1 MKIID
6 NDNYKYFGG
15 FRVKGSYPCTSILG
29 F

>member
-6 NDNYKYFGG
+6 DDNYKYFEG
-15 FRVKGSYPCTSILG
+15 FRIKCSYPCTSILG